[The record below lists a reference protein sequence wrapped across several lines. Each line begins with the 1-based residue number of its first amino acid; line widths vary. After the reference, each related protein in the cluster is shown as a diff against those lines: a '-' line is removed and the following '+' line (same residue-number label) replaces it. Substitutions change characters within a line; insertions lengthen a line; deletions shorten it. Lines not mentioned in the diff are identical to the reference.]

1 MKKDKEKKKASEEIE
16 KTVKKPAKN
25 KDVVSGYKMSALD
38 EELERLAE
46 MFREEL
52 KNQGEIEE
60 DVLRDSQ
67 GIIYEDEVCECCGE
81 QRKAKNSEYCKTC
94 QEAMRKYPLSIPM
107 MVVTAVIIFF
117 AIFSVFD
124 FSSNF
129 DGYYLASKAKTAENK
144 KEMFSSIDYYQ
155 QSIDFFN
162 LNGINAKG
170 LKFGCVDIMCDVMVA
185 SEDILTTLSSALDGY
200 EAMLPVYDKRVAQ
213 YDEIYVLRKTMDL
226 MFEIYDDEAYAK
238 AKEDDEVYKQAMI
251 AIGSLVDQDILVPSL
266 DGESRIYKANE
277 AAVRYC
283 QYSYAYLMGRSEDV
297 YYYVHEVYKLA
308 PQYLCMYG
316 YDLGIV
322 SAQTGDFKTALEAAD
337 ALLADNVEDSTSYCI
352 YSVVERLRGNYDG
365 AIQWADKGLV
375 INPQDTEL
383 MRNKAMAYACKGDMK
398 TAKTIIDEAMYAGD
412 NDLCFAVS
420 IVIENELGNTETV
433 EELKTMY
440 EEAEVEIPGRVQ
452 EYLDGKLTVTQIF
465 SEGTGDV

>member
-1 MKKDKEKKKASEEIE
+1 MKKDKERKESSEELE
-16 KTVKKPAKN
+16 RTVKKPAKN

-52 KNQGEIEE
+52 KNQGEIED

-81 QRKAKNSEYCKTC
+81 RRKAKNSEYCKTC

-107 MVVTAVIIFF
+107 IIVTAVIVFF
-117 AIFSVFD
+117 AVFSVYD
-124 FSSNF
+124 FSNNF
-129 DGYYLASKAKTAENK
+129 DGYYLASKAKSSESK
-144 KEMFSSIDYYQ
+144 KELFTSIDYYQ
-155 QSIDFFN
+155 QSIEFFDT
-162 LNGINAKG
+162 NGINAKG
-170 LKFGCVDIMCDVMVA
+170 LKFGCVDIMYNVMVA
-185 SEDILTTLSSALDGY
+185 SEDILTTLSSAIDGY
-200 EAMLPVYDKRVAQ
+200 EAMLPMYNKRVAQ

-226 MFEIYDDEAYAK
+226 MFEIYDDPTYEDAE
-238 AKEDDEVYKQAMI
+238 EDDEVYEQAMT
-251 AIGSLVDQDILVPSL
+251 AIGSLIDQEVIVSSI
-266 DGESRIYKANE
+266 DGESRIYKCNE
-277 AAVRYC
+277 AVVRYC

-308 PQYLCMYG
+308 PHYLCMYG

-337 ALLADNVEDSTSYCI
+337 ALYADNIEDSTSYCI

-365 AIQWADKGLV
+365 AIKWADKGLV

-383 MRNKAMAYACKGDMK
+383 MRNKAMALVCKGDLEA
-398 TAKTIIDEAMYAGD
+398 AKTVIDEGMSAGD

-420 IVIENELGNTETV
+420 IVVENELGNTDTV
-433 EELKTMY
+433 EELKQMY
-440 EEAEVEIPGRVQ
+440 EEAEVDIPERVL
-452 EYLDGKLTVTQIF
+452 EYLDGKLTPEQLFT
-465 SEGTGDV
+465 EGTGDV